1 MLSDEIF
8 FQWSPDCNVGI
19 NAIDDQHRVLVNT
32 LNRLCVAVSKHEG
45 DKVITG
51 VFDALIS
58 YTRIHF
64 TLEERLMRHAKHEY
78 LDAHIKEHKKLVEQL
93 NQLYKKHLLED
104 DPIYYDLME
113 FLKSW
118 LIEHIQGMDKQFGV
132 YLQQTG
138 LSVDEWER
146 EAIAEFKLV
155 PNNKIR

>member
-8 FQWSPDCNVGI
+8 FKWLPGYNIGVNS
-19 NAIDDQHRVLVNT
+19 IDDQHRVLVNT

-45 DKVITG
+45 DKVIAG

-64 TLEERLMRHAKHEY
+64 TLEERLMRHAKYNY
-78 LDAHIKEHKKLVEQL
+78 LDIHIKEHKKLVKQL
-93 NQLYKKHLLED
+93 DQLYKKHLLED
-104 DPIYYDLME
+104 NPIYYELMG

-132 YLQQTG
+132 CLHQSG
-138 LSVDEWER
+138 LSIDEWER

-155 PNNKIR
+155 SRCA